1 MNTPKEVAVLLNLT
15 GERVIPEKMDPMNGM
30 LLEHLARYYFA
41 IEYSKGRVLDISCG
55 TGYGSKIIAKAQKA
69 FLDEIIAVDNDE
81 ETLHYAKSK
90 HYHPLIQYTNMNAE
104 DPELPGTLGQF
115 DCIISFETLEHL
127 YHEEIFMNNLYQM
140 LKPGGTLIISTPFGA
155 GRGQAT
161 NEKYHVHQLTEKEFT
176 GLFNDYSEEEFYYQR
191 SVLVE
196 PKREGKHYPFG
207 IAVCK
212 K

>member
-1 MNTPKEVAVLLNLT
+1 LLELT
-15 GERVIPEKMDPMNGM
+15 GERVIPERMDPLNGM

-41 IEYSKGRVLDISCG
+41 VEYAKGRVLDIACG
-55 TGYGSKIIAKAQKA
+55 TGYGTKIIAKAQKSV
-69 FLDEIIAVDNDE
+69 LEEVVAVDHDE
-81 ETLHYAKSK
+81 ETLKYARSK
-90 HYHPLIQYTNMNAE
+90 HFHPLIQYKKMDAE
-104 DPELPGTLGQF
+104 DAELAPKLGTF
-115 DCIISFETLEHL
+115 DLIMSFETLEHL
-127 YHEEIFMNNLYQM
+127 TQEKAFLNNLYHM

-155 GRGQAT
+155 GRGKPT
-161 NEKYHVHQLTEKEFT
+161 NEPYHIHQLTEDEFT
-176 GLFNDYSEEEFYYQR
+176 GLFDEYEEKEFYYQR

>member
-1 MNTPKEVAVLLNLT
+1 LLDLT
-15 GERVIPEKMDPMNGM
+15 GERVIPEKMDPLNGM

-41 IEYSKGRVLDISCG
+41 IELVEGRILDLACG
-55 TGYGSKIIAKAQKA
+55 TGYGSKIIAKAKKSV
-69 FLDEIIAVDNDE
+69 LKEIIAVDNDE
-81 ETLHYAKSK
+81 ATLNYARAK
-90 HYHPLIQYTNMNAE
+90 HYHPLIQYKKMDAE
-104 DPELPGTLGQF
+104 DTDLPAKLGTF
-115 DCIISFETLEHL
+115 DVIISFETLEHL
-127 YHEEIFMNNLYQM
+127 TQENVFMNNLYHM

-155 GRGQAT
+155 GRGIQS
-161 NEKYHVHQLTEKEFT
+161 NEPFHVHQLTEAEFIALFVDYKEKEF
-176 GLFNDYSEEEFYYQR
+176 YHQR